1 MTGTLLLC
9 LNIRATS
16 KVKLQQLNQIR
27 KTESQRLVKMSSDS
41 KQNKPPTEV
50 AKVDDAYLSALVL
63 CFSRVFP
70 AILNAAIDL
79 NLFDIIAKGQR
90 SRDSSMSASEIA
102 SLFPNPHP
110 ELAKRLDR
118 ILPLLA
124 SYSLLS
130 CSIRTNEDGK
140 RERVYLLSPVGE
152 YFARVHDGSS
162 LSPLSTL
169 IHRGYHDV
177 WKNVKDAILDPNCN
191 VHFESVLGMSAYQYM
206 ESNEEINKIFYE
218 AMTYAG
224 PLDVK
229 RVLEIYKGFEGV
241 STLVDVG
248 GSTGQALKQ
257 ILSVYPS
264 IKGINFDLPQMIQG
278 ATPLPGIEH
287 VGGDMF
293 ESVPQGDAILLK
305 LVCHNWPDEDCIKFL
320 RNCHKALPPH
330 GKVIVL
336 DFIMPE
342 VPNSSNISKHTCAI
356 DNLMFLVHGGKERT
370 ENEFRNLC
378 MSSGFSK
385 FHIASSD
392 VTAMSGVME
401 FYK

>member
-1 MTGTLLLC
+1 
-9 LNIRATS
+9 
-16 KVKLQQLNQIR
+16 
-27 KTESQRLVKMSSDS
+27 MSSDS
-41 KQNKPPTEV
+41 KQNKPSAEV
-50 AKVDDAYLSALVL
+50 AKVDDVYLSALVL
-63 CFSRVFP
+63 SFSRVFP

-79 NLFDIIAKGQR
+79 NLFDIIAKVQR
-90 SRDSSMSASEIA
+90 SRDSSVSASEIA
-102 SLFPNPHP
+102 SLFPNPHT

-152 YFARVHDGSS
+152 YFSHLHDGHS
-162 LSPLSTL
+162 LAPLSTL
-169 IHRGYHDV
+169 KHHGFHDL

-191 VHFESVLGMSAYQYM
+191 THFESVYGMPAYEYM
-206 ESNEEINKIFYE
+206 ETNEEMNKYFYE
-218 AMTYAG
+218 AMNYSA

-229 RVLEIYKGFEGV
+229 RVLTIYKGFEGV

-248 GSTGQALKQ
+248 GSTGQTLKQ
-257 ILSVYPS
+257 IISAYPS

-278 ATPLPGIEH
+278 ASPFPGIEH

-293 ESVPQGDAILLK
+293 ESVPQGDAIILK

-320 RNCHKALPPH
+320 RNCHKALPQH

-342 VPNSSNISKHTCAI
+342 VPNSSNISKHICAI
-356 DNLMFLVHGGKERT
+356 DNLMFLAHDGKERT

-378 MSSGFSK
+378 KSSGFSK
-385 FHIASSD
+385 FHIASTD
-392 VTAMSGVME
+392 RTAMTGVME